1 MKKAPYLLLCYFSYF
16 SRKMCCGYSLEAPQ
30 GDTDEYYNTF
40 SVKNMPALVAQLD
53 AHLTGDQE
61 VAGAIS
67 PSSGNFFS
75 WRLVMKYFLLSFSP
89 FR

>member
-16 SRKMCCGYSLEAPQ
+16 SRKMCCGYSLGAPQ
-30 GDTDEYYNTF
+30 GDATVEYYNVF
-40 SVKNMPALVAQLD
+40 SMKNMPALVAQLD

-67 PSSGNFFS
+67 PSSGNNFS
-75 WRLVMKYFLLSFSP
+75 WR
-89 FR
+89 